1 MLRLSETTKTF
12 GSTRAL
18 DGADLEVARGEIVAL
33 CGPTG
38 CGKTTALRVL
48 AGFERPDSG
57 RVEVDHQCVAGE
69 GKWVAPDRRRV
80 GMVFQDYA
88 LFPHLNVTD
97 NVGFGLPRR
106 QRRGGRVAE
115 VLELVGLGD
124 LGHRYPDELSGGQ
137 QQRVALARALAPRPA
152 VVLLDEPWGAVDPL
166 LRPALRD
173 EVVGILRATGVTAL
187 LVTHDREDAFS
198 AADRIALMRDGK
210 VVQSGVPEELYF
222 APSDRWCAEFAGAAN
237 VIPGRQAEG
246 GKVATPVGE
255 FDAGAAGPGPG
266 SADDVQ
272 VLLRPELV
280 GLETGDGDAEI
291 VERTFLGHDVLYR
304 VRLADGTDLWS
315 QRPSNEHVPL
325 GAKVRVRVHD
335 GPVIVLPS

>member
-1 MLRLSETTKTF
+1 MLRLSEITKTF

-18 DGADLEVARGEIVAL
+18 DATSLHVGRGEIVAL

-57 RVEVDHQCVAGE
+57 RVEIDGELVAG
-69 GKWVAPDRRRV
+69 GGAWVAPDRRRV

-88 LFPHLNVTD
+88 LVPHLNVAE
-97 NVGFGLPRR
+97 NVGFGLNRR
-106 QRRGGRVAE
+106 ERRGGRVAE

-166 LRPALRD
+166 LRGTLRD
-173 EVVGILRATGVTAL
+173 EVVRILRDTGVTAL

-198 AADRIALMRDGK
+198 AADRIALMRDGA
-210 VVQSGVPEELYF
+210 VVQAGVPEELYF

-237 VIPGRQAEG
+237 VIPGHANR
-246 GKVATPVGE
+246 GKVVTSIGE
-255 FDAGAAGPGPG
+255 FDTAAD
-266 SADDVQ
+266 AAEDVQ

-280 GLETGDGDAEI
+280 GLEPESGDAEI

-325 GAKVRVRVHD
+325 GAKVRVHVHD
-335 GPVIVLPS
+335 GPIIVLPS